1 MKNIKRLFF
10 KNRHSGQ
17 KTARQLLKEFD
28 KKYTVDQ
35 IEASGELEVL
45 YQFLVRIE
53 SKTPDKLINPF
64 IPYNDLLRRHLDY
77 SPKVRKEA
85 TN

>member
-1 MKNIKRLFF
+1 MKNLF

-17 KTARQLLKEFD
+17 KTARQLLKEFN

-35 IEASGELEVL
+35 VQDSGELHVL
-45 YQFLVRIE
+45 YQFLEKIE
-53 SKTPDKLINPF
+53 SKTPEKLINPL

-77 SPKVRKEA
+77 CPKIRKEVVK
-85 TN
+85 